1 MSDTNLFLSLG
12 DIIQLHAPKNVNMND
27 HIYLINYIDDQRLQ
41 LIDATDLDNPKK
53 QELTLVDGN
62 LTDENIEEIAIV
74 DKATEKGF
82 ARQKNLLPE
91 TWIDIYFGG
100 DVPYVLTGK
109 IASLDEDMIEI
120 ITHPEQNHIFID
132 FAYKGIPVNLP
143 ITEINIRSPPST
155 TSTLSTRTDIADV
168 DEVDEDAP
176 PDLQKYIAEGDEIV
190 FSAQEEE
197 MTQLVDVG
205 ESEKRYAISQ
215 QSEDLLDE
223 LLAVIPTNQRTNQ
236 VMNSIHKMIAR
247 FKELRQTYSI
257 FDEWGNPQKPLIK
270 GADYKPLVTTLQ
282 KLNQKLYWILPVV
295 ENRRKIYYGDTID
308 LEDVMELTLAEVRE
322 KVYSIQQNYR
332 QNVVPS
338 DQNKYV
344 YLMRSLNPYWT
355 PIAPPIMREDTL
367 SGLEVNANINAIVNN
382 NEDFFSSTYGTEN
395 VPGVNKP
402 ISLVH
407 NTRFVLETYTLGLTH
422 LSSVRE
428 TPRKTT
434 IQRVPLT
441 TNDTIYI
448 KNILTLPM
456 SVVKYS
462 KINLPATSILERT
475 NLHLVNLNYWEL
487 LNDKT
492 RVNILSGG
500 EEHNFL
506 DGIQNVQVPEGLEGI
521 SEERYHE
528 YLPAMIPKT
537 KKIFNRIKEDITYPY
552 SLTGILED
560 MSPFMIYDSD
570 LTFQQYRGMIRFIS
584 QKIQQLKI
592 RVVERKHNAENYVDK
607 KIHVTPVETPV
618 IKEAPGYNIRETF
631 WWLYSTSEILAEMLN
646 SDGARVLTTQ
656 LSLYDIDLFGT
667 LDVEALDER
676 IHVLTEQLHQEEA
689 KDTCSTYIL
698 SKRYIDIEELQE
710 DNNKNIY
717 FDKKYDET
725 RYDIMD
731 DLGKLK
737 AQMDHTAFS
746 QHLKSHLEKL
756 GIKTNIEREVDALLQ
771 GRRQVIDGD
780 FAMLMDDDS
789 KMTFYKRV
797 KNSWVPAPELQGDK
811 WENMFCN
818 LKNKCLKVKED
829 CNSNNVNQLEI
840 QKKLMED
847 VTHHFENENNLS
859 REKLRQRLTKELIMY
874 KTKLTARENLQ
885 HLELL
890 KYDLQKY
897 HIGLLDIKEDKV
909 VSPRAQLRELIL
921 MQTDFVKKQND
932 IKNFVARFC
941 RIGEGENESPF
952 WYYDAELNVPLIP
965 TFLKTLADAFEENRY
980 QQTIERIAAQ
990 QGQLSDSGDAVV
1002 DRHSGYVI
1010 KLLDF
1015 VTLEEY
1021 DEKGFRI
1028 ISHDLLEKSM
1038 QDLAT
1043 SQEPT
1048 RTFETDEAKMVYNII
1063 MAMSNYLSIKIES
1076 DISFII
1082 KNVLEVQRT
1091 SFPSEMAYNK
1101 AMAGKKNAKQYSFV
1115 VQKNILLLTIA
1126 FMIIVIQTTIPSIV
1140 ANKTFPG
1147 CRRALG
1153 GFPFEGDGDDSF
1165 LQYIACII
1173 YNTKLASMPWKT
1185 LKVRKKKGVDRALF
1199 QKHIRKEL
1207 VKRIKSHITKYVL
1220 PRDDVVE
1227 RIKEKKEYLTT
1238 YVEVDKI
1245 PDEHNITM
1253 WLTFLPPLRPLK
1265 LAEKRTLSASF
1276 ISQLNG
1282 LMENG
1287 DIAQEEK
1294 ISILLGRVIYR
1305 SLEII
1310 QSIQR
1315 VVNKE
1320 APLLRSSLDEPFL
1333 ENVCCNVGTKNTI
1346 QYFNEKEPSIHENNE
1361 RVRGYERTLKLVR
1374 YLTMAP
1380 YLFDPADTRYD
1391 YPLLSTTFSEETIY
1405 KAFIR
1410 YCRFNSGVLLSN
1422 DLKGVCIDNKSEFL
1436 VTHTFEEKMSILKGE
1451 GKHYTLTHFY
1461 QLMKLVEKKNIVA
1474 INLEPP
1480 VFSARPRLE
1489 ALLDKLSEDDIQ
1501 HPLLT
1506 MLKNSLDYME
1516 IEIQSDEDVMG
1527 KINRYLS
1534 LSINELETK
1543 IFTFIQSHS
1552 IESGTKLAKI
1562 QEILRNLG
1570 KWRERGEGDYMT
1582 RKEET
1587 SAFIG
1592 NIFHKNIIN
1601 IIDIYPQIISN
1612 HVDYE
1617 EAPVPQHWHLSPNH
1631 IGDVQSI
1638 IAHEFA
1644 DLRTF
1649 YKNEELINILI
1660 AASQNSQYII
1670 KLIDILPIFMKTG
1683 TESDKTTILFG
1694 ADVYEKIMHFYYL
1707 TILDEI
1713 IVQNNKILIVQKEKK
1728 LVVPDFGA
1736 KRRKQLRK
1744 PMMTEI
1750 DILEGQAE
1758 ITDTIVAKYII
1769 RLLRHFEVEK
1779 KLLNLNNEMIVE
1791 RTLKIREKEKNR
1803 VTKNFQDLSIQ
1814 QREIEKIMMN
1824 HRLGEWSVG
1833 LTRALYVYDED
1844 QYEKERERLEKD
1856 ALEEIKLGKM
1866 GADTEMTRS
1875 IYKLD
1880 MIAEEQAEQA
1890 AWKEAYD
1897 ISDLPDDD
1905 DYGERDGDEGY

>member
-12 DIIQLHAPKNVNMND
+12 DIIQLQAPNNEDINN
-27 HIYLINYIDDQRLQ
+27 HIYLISYIDDKRLQ
-41 LIDATDLDNPKK
+41 LIDATNLDNPTKL
-53 QELTLVDGN
+53 ELTLIDGN
-62 LTDENIEEIAIV
+62 LTDENIEEIAII
-74 DKATEKGF
+74 DKAAEKGF
-82 ARQKNLLPE
+82 ARQKGLVPE

-120 ITHPEQNHIFID
+120 ITHPDQKHIFID
-132 FAYKGIPVNLP
+132 FAYKGIPANLP
-143 ITEINIRSPPST
+143 ITEINIRTPPMTPPS
-155 TSTLSTRTDIADV
+155 SLSSRSDIEEV

-176 PDLQKYIAEGDEIV
+176 PNLQKYIAEGDEIV

-205 ESEKRYAISQ
+205 ETERRFAISQ

-247 FKELRQTYSI
+247 FKELREAFSI
-257 FDEWGNPQKPLIK
+257 FDEWGNPQKPLLK
-270 GADYKPLVTTLQ
+270 GADYKPLVSTLQ

-295 ENRRKIYYGDTID
+295 ENRRKIYYGDTTD
-308 LEDVMELTLAEVRE
+308 LEDVMSLTLADVRE
-322 KVYSIQQNYR
+322 KVYTIEQQYR
-332 QNVVPS
+332 QNVVPG

-355 PIAPPIMREDTL
+355 PVAPPAARETTL
-367 SGLEVNANINAIVNN
+367 PSLVVNANITAIVNN
-382 NEDFFSSTYGTEN
+382 NEDFFSSTYGTEPI
-395 VPGVNKP
+395 PGSRKT

-407 NTRFVLETYTLGLTH
+407 NTRFVLEPYTLGLTY

-434 IQRVPLT
+434 IKRTPLT
-441 TNDTIYI
+441 PNDSIYI

-456 SVVKYS
+456 PVVKYS

-475 NLHLVNLNYWEL
+475 NLHLVNLNYWQL
-487 LNDKT
+487 LGEKT
-492 RVNILSGG
+492 RVNVFPANEGG
-500 EEHNFL
+500 EFL
-506 DGIQNVQVPEGLEGI
+506 GGIQNIQMPEGIEGVG
-521 SEERYHE
+521 EEIYQE
-528 YLPAMIPKT
+528 YLSSLIPKT
-537 KKIFNRIKEDITYPY
+537 KNIFKRIKDSIANPY
-552 SLTGILED
+552 SLIGILEE
-560 MSPFMIYDSD
+560 MEPFMVYDND
-570 LTFQQYRGMIRFIS
+570 LTFQQYKRMIRFMS
-584 QKIQQLKI
+584 NKIQQLKI
-592 RVVERKHNAENYVDK
+592 NVVDRKHKSENYVDK
-607 KIHVTPVETPV
+607 KIHVTPVETSI
-618 IKEAPGYNIRETF
+618 IKEAPGYSIHETF

-656 LSLYDIDLFGT
+656 LSLHDIDLFGT
-667 LDVEALDER
+667 FDIEAVDER
-676 IHVLTEQLHQEEA
+676 INTLTSKLHQEETH
-689 KDTCSTYIL
+689 DTCAKYTL
-698 SKRYIDIEELQE
+698 AKRYIDIDELME
-710 DNNKNIY
+710 DNNKPIY

-737 AQMDHTAFS
+737 AQMDHTAFAR
-746 QHLKSHLEKL
+746 HLTSHLEKL
-756 GIKTNIEREVDALLQ
+756 GVTKNIEREVDALLQ
-771 GRRQVIDGD
+771 GQRRVIDGD
-780 FAMLMDDDS
+780 FAMLMDDDL
-789 KMTFYKRV
+789 KMSFYKRV
-797 KNSWVPAPELQGDK
+797 KDNWVPAPELKGDN
-811 WENMFCN
+811 WENIFCN
-818 LKNKCLKVKED
+818 LKSKCLKVKETCD
-829 CNSNNVNQLEI
+829 SDNVNQLEI

-847 VTHHFENENNLS
+847 ITHHFENENDLS
-859 REKLRQRLTKELIMY
+859 RERLQQRLSKELVLY
-874 KTKLTARENLQ
+874 KAKLTARENLQ
-885 HLELL
+885 LLSLL
-890 KYDLQKY
+890 KYDLQKF
-897 HIGLLDIKEDKV
+897 HIGLLDTESDKI
-909 VSPRAQLRELIL
+909 VSPRAELRELIL

-941 RIGEGENESPF
+941 RIGEGEDESPF

-980 QQTIERIAAQ
+980 QQAVERIAAK
-990 QGQLSDSGDAVV
+990 QGQMSDSGDAVV

-1010 KLLDF
+1010 KQLDF

-1038 QDLAT
+1038 QDLAAA
-1043 SQEPT
+1043 QEPT
-1048 RTFETDEAKMVYNII
+1048 RTFESDEAKMIYNVI
-1063 MAMSNYLSIKIES
+1063 MAMSNYLSIKMDSEVP
-1076 DISFII
+1076 FII
-1082 KNVLEVQRT
+1082 KNVIEVQRT
-1091 SFPSEMAYNK
+1091 TFPSEVAYNK
-1101 AMAGKKNAKQYSFV
+1101 AMAGKKRAKTYAFA
-1115 VQKNILLLTIA
+1115 VQKNLLLLTLA
-1126 FMIIVIQTTIPSIV
+1126 FMILVIQTMIPSIV
-1140 ANKTFPG
+1140 VHKTFPG
-1147 CRRALG
+1147 CRRSIG
-1153 GFPFEGDGDDSF
+1153 GFPFEGDGDDGF

-1173 YNTKLASMPWKT
+1173 YNTKLAGTPWKT
-1185 LKVRKKKGVDRALF
+1185 LKVRKKKGIDRDVF
-1199 QKHIRKEL
+1199 QRQIRKDL
-1207 VKRIKSHITKYVL
+1207 VKRLRSHIEKYVL
-1220 PRDDVVE
+1220 PRDNVKE
-1227 RIKEKKEYLTT
+1227 RIRSKKDYLTT
-1238 YVEVDKI
+1238 YVGVDKI
-1245 PDEHNITM
+1245 PDEHNITT
-1253 WLTFLPPLRPLK
+1253 WLTFLPPLQPLK
-1265 LAEKRTLSASF
+1265 LSEKRVLASSF
-1276 ISQLNG
+1276 ITQLNG

-1287 DIAQEEK
+1287 DLAQEEK

-1305 SLEII
+1305 SLAII

-1333 ENVCCNVGTKNTI
+1333 ENVCCNVGTKNAI
-1346 QYFNEKEPSIHENNE
+1346 KYFSEQDPSIRENNE
-1361 RVRGYERTLKLVR
+1361 QVRGFERTLKLVR

-1391 YPLLSTTFSEETIY
+1391 YPALSPAFSEVTIY

-1410 YCRFNSGVLLSN
+1410 YCRFNSGVLLGK

-1436 VTHTFEEKMSILKGE
+1436 ITHTFEEKMAILKGE
-1451 GKHYTLTHFY
+1451 GKHYTLAHFY
-1461 QLMKLVEKKNIVA
+1461 QLMKIVEKENIVP

-1489 ALLDKLSEDDIQ
+1489 ALLDAFSEDDIQ

-1506 MLKNSLDYME
+1506 MLRETLDYME
-1516 IEIQSDEDVMG
+1516 IEIQGSEDVMG
-1527 KINRYLS
+1527 RIKRYLS
-1534 LSINELETK
+1534 LSINELATK
-1543 IFTFIQSHS
+1543 ILNFIQTHS
-1552 IESGTKLAKI
+1552 IEGGSRLKKI
-1562 QEILRNLG
+1562 EEILHNLG
-1570 KWRERGEGDYMT
+1570 NWRERGEGNYTT
-1582 RKEET
+1582 RQEET

-1592 NIFHKNIIN
+1592 HIFHRNIIN
-1601 IIDIYPQIISN
+1601 IVNIYPQIIAN

-1631 IGDVQSI
+1631 VGDVQSI

-1649 YKNEELINILI
+1649 YKNEELIAILI
-1660 AASQNSQYII
+1660 AASKVSQYII

-1683 TESDKTTILFG
+1683 AESDKTTILFG
-1694 ADVYEKIMHFYYL
+1694 ADVYEKIMHFFYL

-1713 IVQNNKILIVQKEKK
+1713 ILQSGEALVTKK
-1728 LVVPDFGA
+1728 RKPAGQEFGA
-1736 KRRKQLRK
+1736 AKNPRLKK
-1744 PMMTEI
+1744 PMLTEV
-1750 DILEGQAE
+1750 DIIEGQAE
-1758 ITDTIVAKYII
+1758 ITDRIIAKYIL
-1769 RLLRHFEVEK
+1769 RLLQHFEADK
-1779 KLLNLNNEMIVE
+1779 KILNMNNEMITE

-1844 QYEKERERLEKD
+1844 QYEKDRERLEKE
-1856 ALEEIKLGKM
+1856 ALEDIKLGKM
-1866 GADTEMTRS
+1866 GVDTEMARS

-1880 MIAEEQAEQA
+1880 MIAEEQADQA
-1890 AWKEAYD
+1890 AWKEAFD